1 MLLQFIVQLKGSP
14 GIRRKFG
21 KNFAIFVTSKALFGG
36 AAVTG
41 KESLACFKAPF
52 FTLEKGFNMVLIYNK
67 FLNPT
72 LTIGTSCFCIP
83 PRKATLQLFPS
94 KFFQPMKMRAS
105 DSWFPLLLPLFGMIR
120 HRKLAGPTFLPF
132 QLSRH
137 QRTSSHCWML
147 SSWIWTRGSLAAT
160 ATHFATAWHCFVQGL
175 LHPTSTKAVDELLP
189 VVRDLQAICLFF
201 FVSFAEDF
209 VKIRWFLSVLSQNSS
224 ICLAFFC
231 GAPGKYRQ
239 NTQKKMAPLRPS
251 TRKKQQFPWW
261 KTARWGWDSKPATF
275 VRCWSDCWVR
285 TLSRRFWIQRIHPRK
300 FPAEK
305 HRGHQVVGDP

>member
-1 MLLQFIVQLKGSP
+1 
-14 GIRRKFG
+14 
-21 KNFAIFVTSKALFGG
+21 
-36 AAVTG
+36 
-41 KESLACFKAPF
+41 
-52 FTLEKGFNMVLIYNK
+52 
-67 FLNPT
+67 
-72 LTIGTSCFCIP
+72 
-83 PRKATLQLFPS
+83 
-94 KFFQPMKMRAS
+94 MRAS

-231 GAPGKYRQ
+231 GRQASIVKTPRRKWHHFVLRQGKNNSFRGGKRHAEVGIPNLPPLSGVDRIAGSEPEPSILDTKNSSSEIPCRKTSRTPGGWW
-239 NTQKKMAPLRPS
+239 PLMVCEFEP
-251 TRKKQQFPWW
+251 
-261 KTARWGWDSKPATF
+261 
-275 VRCWSDCWVR
+275 
-285 TLSRRFWIQRIHPRK
+285 
-300 FPAEK
+300 
-305 HRGHQVVGDP
+305 